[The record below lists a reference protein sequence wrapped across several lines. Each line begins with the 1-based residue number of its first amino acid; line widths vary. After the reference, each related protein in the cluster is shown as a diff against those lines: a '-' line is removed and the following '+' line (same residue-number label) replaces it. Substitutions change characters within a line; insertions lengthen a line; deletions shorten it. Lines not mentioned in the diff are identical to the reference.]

1 MLINKDREND
11 HEMNITFR
19 DAEQRHALHLN
30 EPVERITFSAAK
42 YQWREGENGNL
53 AEPEGP
59 LQKPRCRAGRTLC
72 IVTEGNDYRLAWEI
86 SESRGW
92 KLIAELL
99 EVGPRLM
106 MRLEVLALLL

>member
-72 IVTEGNDYRLAWEI
+72 MRYRGERLSSCVGNFGVAGVEI
-86 SESRGW
+86 NCRT
-92 KLIAELL
+92 
-99 EVGPRLM
+99 VGGGGPG
-106 MRLEVLALLL
+106 